1 MAMVWLGVLI
11 WKFSEAPAASLHH
24 FAKVARQEVTGTNLD
39 HEMCKKNASRD
50 AHAFVG
56 KWGLAW
62 KVPFSYMDYGDGEKL
77 PYLSPISFVR
87 FLVEKAPE
95 LLVGGCPEMKT
106 GRAHLEAFWREYKG
120 THPSHRLFHDE
131 HSARMLSNTFA
142 FALHGDE
149 GRGLKRANTTVVMM
163 ESCIGV
169 GTWSNM
175 FHKRNLR
182 ECSECCVCEAT
193 TKKFRSVAGAVA
205 RDNPLSA
212 FQTTN
217 LKQNSFLTKFV
228 LAVIPGKNP
237 ELVRQLLVHVTRDLH
252 SLYHEGVMLPSGE
265 RYFVAIT
272 GLKGDLPWHIG
283 VWGELTRCFQKQ
295 LAADTFMCHECLA
308 GVTAYPFEDTSDE
321 PSWAPTIF
329 TRRPYAVPPT
339 VCSIPFERDVP
350 GRPDERIFRRD
361 FFHNTKMGVLRDY
374 VGSTII
380 LLCKLKY
387 WHEQGQSNS
396 KEHLLDRA
404 FASFNLYCR
413 ATGKTAGLRSF
424 SPTFMNAT
432 TWTCYPWVNCK
443 GSDCVLLLCWLHTVG
458 TGFLNDPVQ
467 QSHLTLLQYV
477 VATAKAARQ
486 MLRFTYT
493 HGLWPSKRCGMS
505 WFQSMSSFLAG
516 YNALAFLCLHQY
528 GFTGYAMKSKY
539 HLLGH
544 DKFDMKTRLENQE
557 TQTCLN
563 VQLWACKGN
572 EDVVGKIS
580 RLSRR
585 VSTRSTS
592 FRTLQLYLIKSKA
605 VYRRFQ
611 KANPRARCPGGPC
624 LKSASGKFT

>member
-1 MAMVWLGVLI
+1 MHQQEPSEPFDGLWDEIPELADGLAPKPTLGTHHISPEAIRSRSRRIFEKRADGLKKVSDQIWNDWKAKGPKKDPYENRCLYYVEMAVKGSYKKASRVEISKRARLHEKGAVGSMSLQPDDLIGQQPELGICLGGGSLKLNDGIDLTKSDEEDGADTKTRKALGIPEMDPDALPSALTQKLWKAISDSISNLEEIQTEISQAYSNGVVAGFSKEPFMPKETAEVSQKGSGQFEPGDTSFNYAEVLADG
-11 WKFSEAPAASLHH
+11 APAASLHH

-62 KVPFSYMDYGDGEKL
+62 KVPLSYMDYGDGEKL

-374 VGSTII
+374 VGSTIM

-396 KEHLLDRA
+396 K
-404 FASFNLYCR
+404 
-413 ATGKTAGLRSF
+413 
-424 SPTFMNAT
+424 
-432 TWTCYPWVNCK
+432 
-443 GSDCVLLLCWLHTVG
+443 
-458 TGFLNDPVQ
+458 
-467 QSHLTLLQYV
+467 
-477 VATAKAARQ
+477 
-486 MLRFTYT
+486 
-493 HGLWPSKRCGMS
+493 
-505 WFQSMSSFLAG
+505 
-516 YNALAFLCLHQY
+516 
-528 GFTGYAMKSKY
+528 
-539 HLLGH
+539 
-544 DKFDMKTRLENQE
+544 
-557 TQTCLN
+557 
-563 VQLWACKGN
+563 
-572 EDVVGKIS
+572 
-580 RLSRR
+580 
-585 VSTRSTS
+585 
-592 FRTLQLYLIKSKA
+592 
-605 VYRRFQ
+605 
-611 KANPRARCPGGPC
+611 
-624 LKSASGKFT
+624 